1 MPIIVIAEDNT
12 EDKEGHCPHGAVIL
26 VGEGG
31 QQDNQVNVWYI
42 DKKYFYKAD

>member
-12 EDKEGHCPHGAVIL
+12 ENKEGHCPHGAVIL
-26 VGEGG
+26 VGEGD